1 MRALRRDAARGLDN
15 HRDHARALDTSW
27 SALLAFGV
35 TSRIMADSST
45 SSEATQ
51 FLALPAPEEAS
62 GSITLDAS
70 TGMPV
75 VMDHLGP
82 IVVNA
87 DGTLAR
93 ISNWDEMIDKE
104 KEQTKRRIAKRNVER
119 LRGLQEAG
127 QLSDKIVS
135 ALQGS
140 EPTQGA

>member
-1 MRALRRDAARGLDN
+1 
-15 HRDHARALDTSW
+15 
-27 SALLAFGV
+27 
-35 TSRIMADSST
+35 MADSST